1 MKKSIFLITVLSL
14 FVILFLTGCP
24 GSFGPTLDIEF
35 QKLNREPGEPI
46 VIKAVPDGFTP
57 TGSED
62 YTWNVYY
69 KKSGDIG
76 YTDLNVYQ
84 PFEDDKALIYIP
96 PSVEADSIKVEVET
110 YIESK
115 SKLVRGSQFLF
126 PSNKKDILVEVFDP
140 QGNFTSPDQWF
151 KNENFKSDRTPAYF
165 RFIPKYSLSRVDPTL
180 EDPYLYRIETIKT
193 SPNSTASIYQ
203 YGEVF
208 ANAIF
213 NFPSNEFDYSFF
225 NNYFK
230 SATTTDIKITISSTG
245 TLEDWRAKSWHVE
258 VYGQPDKNNNEAYIF
273 RAKKEN
279 SSDFVVTDIIDITNK
294 LPNAVEEYEP
304 SMVPSISFD
313 IAENELTELS
323 GKELWGENSY
333 FGIILTEGSTLK
345 GVEMVF
351 SPDINY

>member
-14 FVILFLTGCP
+14 FVILFFTGCP

-46 VIKAVPDGFTP
+46 VIKAFPDGFTP
-57 TGSED
+57 TGSKD
-62 YTWNVYY
+62 YTWNVSY

-96 PSVEADSIKVEVET
+96 PESNKIKVEVEVYIT
-110 YIESK
+110 YEGK
-115 SKLVRGSQFLF
+115 SKLVSDMELLF
-126 PSNKKDILVEVFDP
+126 PSNKKDLLVEVFDP

-165 RFIPKYSLSRVDPTL
+165 RYIPDFNPSVVIDT
-180 EDPYLYRIETIKT
+180 EPYTERINSIEL
-193 SPNSTASIYQ
+193 SPNSTNVIFPDGEIYCN
-203 YGEVF
+203 
-208 ANAIF
+208 ANY
-213 NFPSNEFDYSFF
+213 NFTESEFSYSYFSNFF
-225 NNYFK
+225 N
-230 SATTTDIKITISSTG
+230 TTSVTNRWNITISKNNP
-245 TLEDWRAKSWHVE
+245 LEDWRAKSWHVE

-273 RAKKEN
+273 RAQKEN

-304 SMVPSISFD
+304 SVVTSISFD